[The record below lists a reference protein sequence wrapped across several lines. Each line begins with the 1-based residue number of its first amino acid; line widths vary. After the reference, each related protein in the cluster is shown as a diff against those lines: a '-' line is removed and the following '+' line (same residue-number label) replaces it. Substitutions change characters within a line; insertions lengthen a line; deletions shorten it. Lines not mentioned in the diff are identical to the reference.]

1 MNPLLEL
8 FNYPDTQTRGVIT
21 SSAGAVILDTP
32 ANRFNY
38 QHIPIATAFIPH
50 DCDTEHRF
58 QYTTRYWYLMSDTA
72 VPISNNDSEN
82 QKISN
87 IINVRERDA
96 NLPDTKTQRNKPNK
110 KIWTVKQKQNY
121 HYNEAEYEWRKINRM
136 LKTDG
141 RLLHERTNT
150 NKMERDTK
158 NEGREENRKMYIKN
172 TKKASNHQ
180 TKSRT

>member
-1 MNPLLEL
+1 
-8 FNYPDTQTRGVIT
+8 
-21 SSAGAVILDTP
+21 
-32 ANRFNY
+32 
-38 QHIPIATAFIPH
+38 
-50 DCDTEHRF
+50 
-58 QYTTRYWYLMSDTA
+58 MSDTA

-158 NEGREENRKMYIKN
+158 NEGREENRKMYIEN